1 VEVVVIWLMFSVAMA
16 DPCPDIAD
24 TVLQASLA
32 FEDAEVDQA
41 RGLIDTA
48 MSGLSCQTAPID
60 GAVLADLYG
69 FDAVVSYSSGDDER
83 TDTALTRL
91 RTAFPQVDSH
101 PMFGPELVER
111 SDAASMRAGEPTASL
126 TLVEGRR
133 LWVDGQ
139 AVQIDTPLALVPGM
153 HLLQSNG
160 GDGVLTAWMDVQGT
174 VDAVIDDG
182 VTLRQPRRSRPE
194 RPERSERPA
203 RSERVAGDKRG
214 HRGGLLVVGALTA
227 AAGGGALVYGW
238 QGEQSFNTNAFDAAQ
253 YGDCA
258 LVDACYADARISAIR
273 SDANR
278 VRIAY
283 IAGYALTALGV
294 GIVGTELLILPQP
307 KGDGGTVGLRGTF

>member
-1 VEVVVIWLMFSVAMA
+1 MIWLMFSVAMA

-48 MSGLSCQTAPID
+48 MTGLSCQTAPID
-60 GAVLADLYG
+60 GPVLADLYG

-111 SDAASMRAGEPTASL
+111 SESASVRAGESTATL
-126 TLVEGRR
+126 TLIEGRR
-133 LWVDGQ
+133 MWVDGRV
-139 AVQIDTPLALVPGM
+139 AEVDAPMVLVPGM
-153 HLLQSNG
+153 HLIQSNSG
-160 GDGVLTAWMDVQGT
+160 AGVQTAWMDVQGT

-182 VTLRQPRRSRPE
+182 VTLRQARRSRPE
-194 RPERSERPA
+194 RPARSERA
-203 RSERVAGDKRG
+203 ERVAGDKRR
-214 HRGGLLVVGALTA
+214 HRGGLLAVGVLTG

-238 QGEQSFNTNAFDAAQ
+238 QAEQSFNTNAYDAAV
-253 YGDCA
+253 YGECGVA
-258 LVDACYADARISAIR
+258 EACYRDARISAIR